1 MQGRTRGVMA
11 VGVSSGRG
19 GAESK
24 ALRWSEPEVG
34 AGVAVVG
41 AGGGRDGADMEASR
55 LGGAVRRQERWGR
68 VDGDVV
74 GRS

>member
-68 VDGDVV
+68 VDGAVV